1 MRYLVRIF
9 FLTSIALTLFVSC
22 TTGLF
27 EVVPSDPADAFVG
40 KYQFVE
46 SSYVVSGSSYFPSN
60 ESGFFSI
67 DKVSSSVVRI
77 NDLWLTTGTISGN
90 TLRINDHTEYFT
102 DGYINFYFSPAY
114 LINGQMTITYT
125 SYGYYGSGLK
135 QTTTRG
141 SGTVTATKLN
151 Y

>member
-1 MRYLVRIF
+1 MRYFLRIII
-9 FLTSIALTLFVSC
+9 LTAIAFTLLVSC

-27 EVVPSDPADAFVG
+27 EVVPSDPADDFVG
-40 KYQFVE
+40 KYRFVE
-46 SSYVVSGSSYFPSN
+46 SSYIIAGSSYYPSN
-60 ESGFFSI
+60 ESGYFTI
-67 DKVSSSVVRI
+67 DKVSSNVVRI

-90 TLRINDHTEYFT
+90 TLRINDHTEYFAG
-102 DGYINFYFSPAY
+102 GYINFYFSPAY

-135 QTTTRG
+135 QTTTHG